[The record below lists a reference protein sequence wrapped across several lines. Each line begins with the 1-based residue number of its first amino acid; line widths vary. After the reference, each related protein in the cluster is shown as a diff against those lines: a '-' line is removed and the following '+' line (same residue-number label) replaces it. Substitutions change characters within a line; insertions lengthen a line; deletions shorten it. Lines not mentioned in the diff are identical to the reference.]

1 MTRGSSERKAKRL
14 RPGRVDKLCKKCRQ
28 AVDKSSKLD
37 KTRRWS
43 DWALQNCS

>member
-1 MTRGSSERKAKRL
+1 MSGSSEREIERQESA
-14 RPGRVDKLCKKCRQ
+14 RVDNLCEKCRQ

-37 KTRRWS
+37 SKRRWR